1 MYYKHWSYY
10 SALNEMIVLWLNAYC
25 DVSQT
30 NVMHIVFFYYCTVIY
45 NTNLVQFN
53 DDFMSVTTV
62 KCNKCMIWLKINFN
76 LKQMFILTLLK
87 Q

>member
-1 MYYKHWSYY
+1 
-10 SALNEMIVLWLNAYC
+10 MIVLRLNAYC
-25 DVSQT
+25 DVSRT
-30 NVMHIVFFYYCTVIY
+30 NVHFGFFITVIY

-62 KCNKCMIWLKINFN
+62 KCNKCMIWLKIDFN

>member
-1 MYYKHWSYY
+1 MFMYYKLWSYY
-10 SALNEMIVLWLNAYC
+10 SALNVMIVLRLNVYC

-30 NVMHIVFFYYCTVIY
+30 NVMYIVVFFITVIY

-62 KCNKCMIWLKINFN
+62 KCNKCMI
-76 LKQMFILTLLK
+76 
-87 Q
+87 